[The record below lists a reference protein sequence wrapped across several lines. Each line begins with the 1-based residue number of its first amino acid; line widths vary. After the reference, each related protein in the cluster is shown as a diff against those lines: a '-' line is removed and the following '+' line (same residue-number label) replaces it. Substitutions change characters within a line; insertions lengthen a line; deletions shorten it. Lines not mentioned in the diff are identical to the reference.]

1 MEAGL
6 LGGCCGHSS
15 HLLLACSFSLHRTN
29 ILKVNVKTRNK
40 RSLICHI
47 EYSCVWNCNLHFNVL
62 VIPEK
67 WHLRISCIIHEISRL
82 CGLKIK
88 VQVIIDNKGS

>member
-47 EYSCVWNCNLHFNVL
+47 EYSCVWNCDLHFNVL

-67 WHLRISCIIHEISRL
+67 WHFTDFLYYSLNFKAL
-82 CGLKIK
+82 CFK
-88 VQVIIDNKGS
+88 NKSSGNNRQ